1 MHIFQQRKVV
11 SSSGTFF
18 LWDKISYDNR
28 VSSHNML
35 YGWIS
40 FSNLKSVQCS
50 LNYVK
55 VLMGVAFKIL
65 YSVRMY

>member
-1 MHIFQQRKVV
+1 
-11 SSSGTFF
+11 
-18 LWDKISYDNR
+18 
-28 VSSHNML
+28 ML

-40 FSNLKSVQCS
+40 FNNLKSVQYS

-65 YSVRMY
+65 YSVRMYKKPNSQIIGCFKFIYLLWRQVEHKY